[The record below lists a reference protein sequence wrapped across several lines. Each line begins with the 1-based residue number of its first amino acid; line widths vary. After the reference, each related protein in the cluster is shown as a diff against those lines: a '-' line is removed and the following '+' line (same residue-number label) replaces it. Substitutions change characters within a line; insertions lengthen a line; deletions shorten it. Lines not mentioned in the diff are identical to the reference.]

1 MSIIPLI
8 STQTFNFNVL
18 LFNVFVFVGTSSGH
32 TVKSFAEKEATP
44 ITTSYSSYMPP
55 SIDESISEYR

>member
-1 MSIIPLI
+1 MSITPLI
-8 STQTFNFNVL
+8 STQTFINVL